1 MELSELI
8 ESVDILEYISQY
20 TEFTEKNGEYW
31 GLSPLKEEKT
41 PSFSIRKEENNFY
54 DFSSGVGGERSD
66 VHPILQQVWIP
77 KGNSRFEGVC
87 WL

>member
-31 GLSPLKEEKT
+31 ALSPFKDEKT
-41 PSFSIRKEENNFY
+41 PSFSVRKETNSFY
-54 DFSSGVGGERSD
+54 DFS
-66 VHPILQQVWIP
+66 
-77 KGNSRFEGVC
+77 
-87 WL
+87 